1 MELRKIYT
9 ARSIIS
15 NKPSTSPTTHNHAI
29 QRLRYKNCVAI
40 SDQMHSHHSSPLF
53 LKQRFQIR
61 SRTSS
66 KSKLNAAE
74 VKQAIRNL
82 LRYFPPETH
91 RQLGQEFLEELKT
104 YGHVYMYHFLP
115 SYSVKAYPIDAY
127 PAMNVHAR
135 AIQLMI
141 MNNLDPDVAQF
152 PQELI
157 TYGGNGSVFQNWA

>member
-1 MELRKIYT
+1 MQSNVSDIKT
-9 ARSIIS
+9 ALQSLAQGIHTTPLPSLQNRDSKYAHAPVRS
-15 NKPSTSPTTHNHAI
+15 P
-29 QRLRYKNCVAI
+29 
-40 SDQMHSHHSSPLF
+40 
-53 LKQRFQIR
+53 
-61 SRTSS
+61 
-66 KSKLNAAE
+66 KLNAAE

-104 YGHVYMYHFLP
+104 YGLVYMYHFLP

-141 MNNLDPDVAQF
+141 MNNLVAQF

-157 TYGGNGSVFQNWA
+157 AYGGNGSVFQNWA